1 MKQLN
6 TLDKIQIDNIKR
18 LAEEKRRELGFIG
31 DTPIANDIF
40 TILEKLNILLLEYPI
55 KSENKKPAFSAALM
69 YSKESDKDFV
79 FIGLN
84 TADYFYKQIFA
95 IAHELYHF
103 YTNTGSHLSRLEEE
117 KNNTTEIKA
126 NRFAAEFLLPEKTL
140 KRIILDE
147 FKMSSLE
154 KIKTNTLLRFI
165 ARLQCAW
172 WLPYKSLVKRLE
184 EIDAISN
191 EQYKLLYS
199 VDERNGEYTRI
210 GKAINEDVF
219 IKLNSITKNI
229 GTSPKDI
236 EVIIRNFE
244 DDIIDEDKFIE
255 ALSLF
260 GKKPEE
266 FGYEIN
272 ISEEDYNEFNEFF
285 NEEADNEN

>member
-6 TLDKIQIDNIKR
+6 SLDTIQINEIKR

-40 TILEKLNILLLEYPI
+40 TILENLNILLLEYPI
-55 KSENKKPAFSAALM
+55 KSENDKPAFSAALM
-69 YSKESDKDFV
+69 YSKESDKEFI

-84 TADYFYKQIFA
+84 TADYFDKQIFA

-103 YTNTGSHLSRLEEE
+103 YTKTGSHLSRLEEE
-117 KNNTTEIKA
+117 KNNINEIKA

-147 FKMSSLE
+147 FKRPLLE

-191 EQYKLLYS
+191 DQYKLLYS
-199 VDERNGEYTRI
+199 IDEREGEYAGI
-210 GKAINEDVF
+210 GKAINEDIF
-219 IKLNSITKNI
+219 MKLNTITKNI
-229 GTSPKDI
+229 GTSPKEI

-244 DDIIDEDKFIE
+244 DSIIDEDGFIE

-260 GKKPEE
+260 DKKPEE
-266 FGYEIN
+266 FGYKIN
-272 ISEEDYNEFNEFF
+272 I
-285 NEEADNEN
+285 